1 MIVFRILCAV
11 FVAWAMNVAFAR
23 PEAAALIDE
32 MPEAAIV
39 APIAGALVGFVNL
52 AKRQGWGVIVAVAN
66 GIWAGVLSVFLTGIL
81 LIFLRVLDTARIGDV
96 DYEFLADRMSENVI
110 TLVDTGGTVGLLVI
124 CIGAGAIVG
133 VLTELVHWAMVR
145 LRRYRG
151 VKERNDRRAHRPSM
165 Y

>member
-11 FVAWAMNVAFAR
+11 FVAWAMNVAFSR
-23 PEAAALIDE
+23 PEAAALIEE
-32 MPEAAIV
+32 MPEAAVV
-39 APIAGALVGFVNL
+39 APIAGAFVGFINL
-52 AKRQGWGVIVAVAN
+52 AKRQGWGMIVAVAN
-66 GIWAGVLSVFLTGIL
+66 GIWAGVLSILLTGLMI
-81 LIFLRVLDTARIGDV
+81 IVLKVIDTARIGDV

-110 TLVDTGGTVGLLVI
+110 TLVDTGGTLGLLVI

-133 VLTELVHWAMVR
+133 VLTELLHWAMVR

-151 VKERNDRRAHRPSM
+151 VKERNNRRAHRPSM